1 MIKLRIF
8 LLMPTLLWAALG
20 LPTVSADTPLATAPA
35 EARVFGL
42 YLGSTDRDEFYR
54 AIVSSGGKRLFRRS
68 SSDVYL
74 ITSIYP
80 KAANCRVIFDA
91 DELVQEVIF
100 NFNPDSLSKEELL
113 AIVEQRYG
121 KPQSYEPGLQGE
133 GSYYWLFP
141 HSGIRLYYL
150 PTSTSQIQYYLR

>member
-1 MIKLRIF
+1 
-8 LLMPTLLWAALG
+8 MPTLLWAALG
-20 LPTVSADTPLATAPA
+20 LPPVFADTSLLTSSAR

-54 AIVSSGGKRLFRRS
+54 AIVGSGGERLFRRS

-91 DELVQEVIF
+91 DERVQEVIF
-100 NFNPDSLSKEELL
+100 NFNPGSLSKEELL

-121 KPQSYEPGLQGE
+121 KSQSYEPGLQGE